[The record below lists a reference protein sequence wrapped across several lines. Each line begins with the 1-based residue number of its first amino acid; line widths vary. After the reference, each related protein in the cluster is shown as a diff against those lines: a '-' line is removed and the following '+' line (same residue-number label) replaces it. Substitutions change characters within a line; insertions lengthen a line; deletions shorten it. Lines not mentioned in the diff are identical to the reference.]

1 MLQGNNLLNL
11 SLEEVLILLG
21 MEIQVVLPQ
30 ALDGWQDLVEE
41 VLVVLEVITLILVLL
56 EVLWVEQESNFLIFP
71 DLYLVSLHW
80 AP

>member
-71 DLYLVSLHW
+71 DL
-80 AP
+80 